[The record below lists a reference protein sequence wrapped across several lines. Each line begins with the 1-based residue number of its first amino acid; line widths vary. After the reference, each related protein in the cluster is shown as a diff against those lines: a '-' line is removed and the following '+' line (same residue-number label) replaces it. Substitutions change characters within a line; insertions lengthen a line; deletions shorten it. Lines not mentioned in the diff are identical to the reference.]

1 MKKIF
6 LFLILALLVPAM
18 VLTGCAQPSAQG
30 TAAESE
36 PDITV
41 YTSFYVLYDFANQI
55 GGDRVEVMNL
65 LPPGVEPHDWEPT
78 SQAMVRL
85 SAADLLLING
95 LDLEPWIDTIVDG
108 LDGNITVI
116 NTSEGIDPL
125 KGYAGHSH
133 SHYHDDDCD
142 HDDDED
148 CEYDHDEECDD
159 DDDHGDDNNSGQ
171 DDDHED
177 EKMPDPHVWLDP
189 LLALHQAEQ
198 IAGALIEM
206 DPEYEEVYLENLA
219 LFTARIEEL
228 DNEYREALTN
238 LARHEFIVTHLSF
251 AYLAERYGLEQVG
264 ISGLSPHAEP
274 SPAQMAKIM
283 DFAAE
288 HDVRH
293 IFQEPLVTSR
303 LAEVL
308 ADDLGAEILELNPLE
323 GLTED
328 ELAAGEDYFSI
339 MRRNLE
345 QLKIALAE

>member
-1 MKKIF
+1 MRKF
-6 LFLILALLVPAM
+6 LLVLISILILALALA
-18 VLTGCAQPSAQG
+18 GCAEQPAEG
-30 TAAESE
+30 TTSE
-36 PDITV
+36 PEPEITV
-41 YTSFYVLYDFANQI
+41 YTSFFVLYDFANQI

-78 SQAMVRL
+78 AQAMARL
-85 SAADLLLING
+85 SDADVLLING
-95 LDLEPWIDTIVDG
+95 LELEPWVDKLIEG
-108 LDGNITVI
+108 LDGNIKVV
-116 NTSEGIDPL
+116 NTSEGIEPL
-125 KGYAGHSH
+125 TGYGGHSH
-133 SHYHDDDCD
+133 
-142 HDDDED
+142 
-148 CEYDHDEECDD
+148 DD
-159 DDDHGDDNNSGQ
+159 DDDHGYDDDDNHGYDNDYGHDD
-171 DDDHED
+171 DDDHGYD
-177 EKMPDPHVWLDP
+177 DLPDPHVWLDP

-198 IAGALIEM
+198 IAGALIEL